1 MSHYVIHV
9 GIIDRE
15 IMENL
20 AEIYRK
26 NEYTFTDTNR
36 VSFTIETIPQ
46 GVYKTPWAI
55 ITAWNPN
62 NEELLKKQNDA
73 QNLELKHALH
83 VSGLLL
89 EKRQRHEVYELIFVH
104 LKEQYFFQR
113 LKHRR

>member
-1 MSHYVIHV
+1 MIHGVAIHIQNMSHYVIHV

-83 VSGLLL
+83 VSGY
-89 EKRQRHEVYELIFVH
+89 KLIECVGGYDGHF
-104 LKEQYFFQR
+104 EESF
-113 LKHRR
+113 

>member
-83 VSGLLL
+83 VSGY
-89 EKRQRHEVYELIFVH
+89 KLIECVGGYDGHF
-104 LKEQYFFQR
+104 EESF
-113 LKHRR
+113 